1 MIAHSSHQETPNSA
15 ARNMTKRYHGRFC
28 KSFVKISVQE
38 CVQDLLDRISV
49 EAAVQDQF
57 ERISVG
63 GPVRDLYTRS
73 LHKIFLTSVV
83 L

>member
-1 MIAHSSHQETPNSA
+1 MKSSVED
-15 ARNMTKRYHGRFC
+15 
-28 KSFVKISVQE
+28 SVQH
-38 CVQDLLDRISV
+38 LLDRISV